1 MEKYTSE
8 KITGA
13 VSKAYKTHIAKMADI
28 YEETFQVIEESQEE
42 TSTNLNV
49 MLMAM
54 MIAVQQTSAV
64 ILNATLNELFGE
76 TEYKDNE

>member
-1 MEKYTSE
+1 MEKFTSE
-8 KITGA
+8 EITDA
-13 VSKAYKTHIAKMADI
+13 VSKAYKNHIAKMADI
-28 YEETFQVIEESQEE
+28 YEETFQVIKASQEE

-49 MLMAM
+49 ILMAM

-76 TEYKDNE
+76 TE